1 MLFLTVPGIRELL
14 FLRFI
19 SYLLVQVY
27 IFKAEKKYRQILTPW
42 ILLSVPAGYDQV
54 HCCAECRPVYFYH

>member
-27 IFKAEKKYRQILTPW
+27 IFKAEKKYRQILTP
-42 ILLSVPAGYDQV
+42 
-54 HCCAECRPVYFYH
+54 